1 MIMPEDQDAAAVAR
15 LCEDLRETFIR
26 LMGKEPD
33 PQAVKDEAE
42 ELVTRYGPAAQLS
55 DLLA

>member
-1 MIMPEDQDAAAVAR
+1 MIMPDDQEAVAVAR
-15 LCEDLRETFIR
+15 LSEDLRETFVR

-55 DLLA
+55 DLWA